1 MTVYEYGRF
10 IFNFLIGIASNLDN
24 AGVGIAYGIRKIRIS
39 WFNNFII
46 AFLGFIYFISWIFG
60 NWIALFISEFTA
72 NLIGAI
78 VLGIIGVFILCQPFL
93 GQRNTVG
100 SKDGNVLMGILR
112 DPEKADFDGSKTISF
127 SEAIVLGIALS
138 INNIAGGFDAG
149 VTNLNLW
156 LTATISGVFS
166 FICISGFAYVGKRY
180 LAEYLGKWATVTAGV
195 LLILIGIDQLL

>member
-1 MTVYEYGRF
+1 MSTAGLF
-10 IFNFLIGIASNLDN
+10 SIFLIGIASNLDN

-100 SKDGNVLMGILR
+100 SKDGNVLIGILR

-149 VTNLNLW
+149 VTYLNLW

-166 FICISGFAYVGKRY
+166 FICISSFAYVGKRF
-180 LAEYLGKWATVTAGV
+180 LAEYLGKWATVIAGV

>member
-1 MTVYEYGRF
+1 MSTAGLF
-10 IFNFLIGIASNLDN
+10 SIFLIGIASNLDN

-100 SKDGNVLMGILR
+100 SKDGNVLIGILR

-127 SEAIVLGIALS
+127 SEAL
-138 INNIAGGFDAG
+138 
-149 VTNLNLW
+149 
-156 LTATISGVFS
+156 
-166 FICISGFAYVGKRY
+166 Y
-180 LAEYLGKWATVTAGV
+180 
-195 LLILIGIDQLL
+195 